1 MIPIIFSAQK
11 CEKFLPQRVDT
22 CLYLHGLVHDK
33 QVSDILYR
41 DLAWLSPLAWLTFA
55 SPYNNQIKI
64 NPYLGVW
71 SWQMLSAPS
80 SPYVI
85 ILPFFRFFLISICHH
100 RPKRMHGVGGGGRG
114 WQGDTFPLLQIHT
127 NSCRKSTHLS
137 KIMNIS
143 IHPTFQCLS
152 TLKSLGLRIKNIVKT
167 IIHFDMIS
175 WVIIIHALA

>member
-100 RPKRMHGVGGGGRG
+100 RPKRMHGVGDGRG
-114 WQGDTFPLLQIHT
+114 TPSPFFKYILIHVENQHICPRLWISPYT
-127 NSCRKSTHLS
+127 PPFNASPHWNRWACAS
-137 KIMNIS
+137 K
-143 IHPTFQCLS
+143 
-152 TLKSLGLRIKNIVKT
+152 TL
-167 IIHFDMIS
+167 
-175 WVIIIHALA
+175 